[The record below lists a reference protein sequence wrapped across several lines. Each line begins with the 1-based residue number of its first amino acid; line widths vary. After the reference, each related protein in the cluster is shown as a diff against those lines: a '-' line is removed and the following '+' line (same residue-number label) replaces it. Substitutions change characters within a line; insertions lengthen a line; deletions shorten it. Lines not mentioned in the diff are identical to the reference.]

1 MNAFGWFG
9 KFIRY
14 AVRPFQGN
22 KPPFEIEKVE
32 SALGYHFKDPFLL
45 FRSLKHRSYSQAR
58 DGNIDLSN
66 ERMEFLGDSVLNMV
80 ISHYIFTENPSY
92 QEGDLT
98 KLKSILVSKTS
109 AAIAARKVGLEKFIL
124 LSDSE
129 EDAGGRERT
138 SIVADTYE
146 AIIGGIYLDGGLEPA
161 KDFIYRTILPNQ
173 SVMLGDEQKNYKSIL
188 LELTQS
194 EKLGHPTYQTILE
207 EGPDHDK
214 VFTVEVY
221 VRGESFGIGKGKN
234 KKTAQQLAA
243 KEGLARIQKR
253 KISV

>member
-1 MNAFGWFG
+1 MNALRWFG

-14 AVRPFQGN
+14 AVRPLKGK
-22 KPPFEIEKVE
+22 KPPFDIEKVE
-32 SALGYHFKDPFLL
+32 KALGYEFKDPFIL

-66 ERMEFLGDSVLNMV
+66 ERLEFLGDSVLNMIV
-80 ISHYIFTENPSY
+80 SHYIFKENPTL

-109 AAIAARKVGLEKFIL
+109 AAIAGRNVGLEKYIL
-124 LSDSE
+124 LSNSE
-129 EDAGGRERT
+129 EGAGGRERT

-146 AIIGGIYLDGGLEPA
+146 AIIGGIYLDGGLEAA
-161 KDFIYRTILPNQ
+161 KDFIYKTILSNQ
-173 SVMLGDEQKNYKSIL
+173 SVMLGDEQKNYKSLL

-194 EKLGHPTYQTILE
+194 EKLGHPTYQTISE

-214 VFTVEVY
+214 VFTVEVF
-221 VRGESFGIGKGKN
+221 VRGESLGIGKGKN
-234 KKTAQQLAA
+234 KKTAQQISA

-253 KISV
+253 KS

>member
-1 MNAFGWFG
+1 MNVFRWFG

-14 AVRPFQGN
+14 AIRPLQGN

-32 SALGYHFKDPFLL
+32 NALGYQFKDPFIL

-66 ERMEFLGDSVLNMV
+66 ERLEFLGDSVLNMIV
-80 ISHYIFTENPSY
+80 SHYIFMENPAY

-109 AAIAARKVGLEKFIL
+109 AAIAARNVGLENFIL
-124 LSDSE
+124 LSNSE

-146 AIIGGIYLDGGLEPA
+146 AIIGGIYLDGGLEAA
-161 KDFIYRTILPNQ
+161 KDFIYRTILKNQ

-188 LELTQS
+188 LELTQA
-194 EKLGHPTYQTILE
+194 EKLGHPTYQTISE

-214 VFTVEVY
+214 VFTVEVF
-221 VRGESFGIGKGKN
+221 VRGESQGIGKGKN
-234 KKTAQQLAA
+234 KKAAQQSAA
-243 KEGLARIQKR
+243 KEGLARLQKR
-253 KISV
+253 KG